1 MEDFN
6 SLLSYTVD
14 KFTPTGS
21 LCYYKEKA
29 DSETPIMM
37 PTTLLQE
44 LYNLRRYIT
53 HRMYESGYD
62 YDDAELDD
70 PLNEDNWLFQ
80 TRGKSMK
87 YRWCR
92 VKTNIQ
98 PKTKLVSFK
107 KV

>member
-6 SLLSYTVD
+6 SLLSYTID

-44 LYNLRRYIT
+44 LYTSGGTLHILCMNLSMI
-53 HRMYESGYD
+53 MMMLSWWI
-62 YDDAELDD
+62 L
-70 PLNEDNWLFQ
+70 
-80 TRGKSMK
+80 SMK
-87 YRWCR
+87 TIGC
-92 VKTNIQ
+92 
-98 PKTKLVSFK
+98 FK
-107 KV
+107 QEENL